1 MGFVNPMLLWGALAA
16 ASPIIIYYIMRRKVR
31 TVDWAAMQFLMDI
44 VQERKSRWE
53 EILLI
58 VLRTLMLL
66 CLALAIA
73 QPTLNVSGA
82 ALLNLGGQTDVV
94 LLLDDTYSTATRAG
108 AQSRFAMAQEKAIE
122 VIDELPSASG
132 IALLLGSGHTLP
144 LIRNFSPDHSL
155 VKETVKGLRPGSLSG
170 DVHAMLQDAMLVLKA
185 GKSANKKLFLIS
197 DFQEREWREPD
208 EKTLKLLQSIGA
220 DPAIEFVMIPVSDG
234 QELNVAARSLTMPSD
249 VVRTGSKVQFTA
261 EVFNQGKE
269 PARDVSAELVVD
281 DQVYDNQAI
290 AELQP
295 GKGKTLHF
303 YFTPVKPGPHRA
315 ALRVRGD
322 FLESDN
328 LYCQPFTVAD
338 EVKILAVL
346 DSPPMDGERTPL
358 DFFNLA
364 INPYR
369 ELTRDPQ
376 AVFSFKFIGAGELGA
391 EPLDAYELVV
401 FSGVTGF
408 TSIDAKQLEEYV
420 SHGGSAIFFMSE
432 NSRPELYNA
441 SLYRDGAGLFSR
453 PLADNGPLHMED
465 PDAPMEFIPGE
476 ASHPM
481 WRGLLDP
488 KDRFFDQAKIYSAFV
503 FDEGKDP
510 APTAN
515 GGAKAAPGAPA
526 APGAKK
532 GRAWPLAE
540 VKAGERKAPFIMEF
554 SFGRGRAFVFGT
566 SADLTMNNL
575 PLRPAYVGMVN
586 QLVRYARSFRKGAS
600 TVTVGASTERFIDFR
615 HSQATYQVT
624 FPSGEGQA
632 LSPLERDGE
641 FVLSLPELREAGFY
655 RFVNT
660 MDASDNFYLAANVA
674 PEEGAIKSMGA
685 EELREAYEK
694 INLKVCGAGAE
705 EKNRGGGGWEFSAAL
720 LALML
725 LCWIGD
731 NYLGYRISSKC

>member
-1 MGFVNPMLLWGALAA
+1 MLLWGALAA
-16 ASPIIIYYIMRRKVR
+16 ASPIIIYFIMRRKVR

-73 QPTLNVSGA
+73 QPTLNVAGA
-82 ALLNLGGQTDVV
+82 SLLSLGGQTDVV
-94 LLLDDTYSTATRAG
+94 LLLDDTYSTATRSG
-108 AQSRFAMAQEKAIE
+108 AQNRFAMAQEKAIE
-122 VIDELPSASG
+122 VIDGLPAASG

-144 LIRNFSPDHSL
+144 LIRNFSQDHSL

-170 DVHAMLQDAMLVLKA
+170 DVHAMLQDALLVLKT

-208 EKTLKLLQSIGA
+208 EKTLKLIQNVGA

-234 QELNVAARSLTMPSD
+234 QEQNVAARSLTMPSD
-249 VVRTGSKVQFTA
+249 AVRTGAKVQFTA
-261 EVFNQGKE
+261 EVFNQGSE
-269 PARDVSAELVVD
+269 AARDISAELVVE

-303 YFTPVKPGPHRA
+303 AFTPVKPGPHRA
-315 ALRVRGD
+315 TLRVRGD

-328 LYCQPFTVAD
+328 LYCLPFTVAD

-346 DSPPMDGERTPL
+346 DSPPMDGEPTPL
-358 DFFNLA
+358 DFFDLA

-369 ELTRDPQ
+369 ERSRDPQ
-376 AVFSFKFIGAGELGA
+376 AAFSFKFIGAGELGA

-401 FSGVTGF
+401 FAGVTGF

-420 SHGGSAIFFMSE
+420 SHGGSAVFFLGE

-441 SLYRDGAGLFSR
+441 SLCRDGAGLFAR
-453 PLADNGPLHMED
+453 PLAANGPLHMDD

-510 APTAN
+510 APDAVAN
-515 GGAKAAPGAPA
+515 GKAAPGA
-526 APGAKK
+526 APKA

-540 VKAGERKAPFIMEF
+540 VKAGDRKAPFIMEF
-554 SFGRGRAFVFGT
+554 AFGRGRAFVFGT
-566 SADLTMNNL
+566 SADLSMNNL
-575 PLRPAYVGMVN
+575 PLRPAYVGMIN
-586 QLVRYARSFRKGAS
+586 QLVRYARGFRKGAS
-600 TVTVGASTERFIDFR
+600 AVTVGASTERFVDFR
-615 HSQATYQVT
+615 HSQATYQAT
-624 FPSGEGQA
+624 FPSGDGQA

-655 RFVNT
+655 HFVNT
-660 MDASDNFYLAANVA
+660 MDATDNFYLAANVA
-674 PEEGAIKSMGA
+674 PEEGAIKSLGA

-694 INLKVCGAGAE
+694 MNVKVRGVGAE
-705 EKNRGGGGWEFSAAL
+705 DKNRSGGGWEIAAIL
-720 LALML
+720 LVVML